1 MPRTPRSL
9 GPRNLLISGDVLG
22 LASQF
27 VEKVLGPEVIAPAFA
42 GASGDIDPWYRV
54 LPGFE
59 TENGWVPEP
68 VLLGNLLGTE
78 VVHAFRAAKTGGT
91 DTTIR
96 TGIATL
102 ELPGK
107 PSSGGENEPATKP
120 LCVTT
125 ARIGDVAFVGLGC
138 ELLTEVGWRSRR
150 FPPIP
155 TRSLSRTAMVAP
167 VICRPNTC
175 TRKVATKS
183 KAPASP
189 PKPLK
194 FS

>member
-1 MPRTPRSL
+1 M
-9 GPRNLLISGDVLG
+9 ISGDVLG

-27 VEKVLGPEVIAPAFA
+27 VEKVLGPDVVAPAFA

-78 VVHAFRAAKTGGT
+78 VVHAFRAAKTGDA

-125 ARIGDVAFVGLGC
+125 ARIGDVAFIGLGC
-138 ELLTEVGWRSRR
+138 ELLTEVGMAIKAVS
-150 FPPIP
+150 PY
-155 TRSLSRTAMVAP
+155 
-167 VICRPNTC
+167 PNTFIITHC
-175 TRKVATKS
+175 NGSAGYL
-183 KAPASP
+183 P
-189 PKPLK
+189 PKHLYEEGGYEIESSRFAPEAAEILVKEAQKMLEALK
-194 FS
+194 